1 MINMNLMKKSKN
13 LSLHLMLLPAM
24 ILLIV
29 FSYIPMAGISIAFQD
44 FIPAKGLLGN
54 QEWVGLKNFELIL
67 SNPFVYRVL
76 QNTLIIAFAKILLGL
91 VVPIVF
97 AIFLNEIRN
106 TAYKRT
112 IQTLVYLP
120 HFLSWV
126 LLAGI
131 LIDILSPSTGI
142 VNNMLKSLGMNPIFF
157 LGDPKWFQPT
167 IILTDVWKEFGW
179 STILYLAAI
188 TSIDPS
194 LYESAK
200 MDGAGRFRQML
211 SVTLPGM
218 SMIIAMLAI
227 LSIGNILNA
236 GFDQIFNL
244 YHAGVYE
251 TGDIID
257 TFVYR
262 MGLIDAK
269 FGPATAVGLFKSVVS
284 LILISVSYY
293 CAYRFAD
300 YRIF

>member
-1 MINMNLMKKSKN
+1 MIGMNFIKNSKN
-13 LSLHLMLLPAM
+13 FSLHLMLLPAM

-29 FSYIPMAGISIAFQD
+29 FSYIPMVGIVIAFQD
-44 FIPAKGLLGN
+44 FIPARGFLGN
-54 QEWVGLKNFELIL
+54 QEWIGLKNFELVL
-67 SNPFVYRVL
+67 SNPLVFRVL
-76 QNTLIIAFAKILLGL
+76 RNTLVIAFAKIILGL
-91 VVPIVF
+91 VIPIAF
-97 AIFLNEIRN
+97 AIFLNEIKSI
-106 TAYKRT
+106 AYKRT
-112 IQTLVYLP
+112 LQTLVYLP

-131 LIDILSPSTGI
+131 FIDILSPSTGI
-142 VNNMLKSLGMNPIFF
+142 VNNLLKSVGIKPIFF

-167 IILTDVWKEFGW
+167 VIITDVWKEFGW

-188 TSIDPS
+188 TGIDPGM
-194 LYESAK
+194 YESATI
-200 MDGAGRFRQML
+200 DGAGRFRQMI
-211 SVTLPGM
+211 SITLPGM

-244 YHAGVYE
+244 YNTGVYE

-269 FGPATAVGLFKSVVS
+269 FGPATAVGLLKSVVS
-284 LILISVSYY
+284 TILITISYY
-293 CAYRFAD
+293 SAYKFAD

>member
-1 MINMNLMKKSKN
+1 
-13 LSLHLMLLPAM
+13 
-24 ILLIV
+24 
-29 FSYIPMAGISIAFQD
+29 
-44 FIPAKGLLGN
+44 
-54 QEWVGLKNFELIL
+54 
-67 SNPFVYRVL
+67 VL
-76 QNTLIIAFAKILLGL
+76 RNTLVIAFAKIILGL
-91 VVPIVF
+91 VVPIAF
-97 AIFLNEIRN
+97 AIFLNEIKS

-112 IQTLVYLP
+112 LQTLVYLP

-131 LIDILSPSTGI
+131 FIDILSPSTGI
-142 VNNMLKSLGMNPIFF
+142 VNNLLKSVGIKPVFF

-167 IILTDVWKEFGW
+167 VIITDVWKEFGW

-188 TSIDPS
+188 TGIDPS
-194 LYESAK
+194 MYESAT
-200 MDGAGRFRQML
+200 MDGAGRFRQMI
-211 SVTLPGM
+211 SITLPGM

-244 YHAGVYE
+244 YNTGVYE

-269 FGPATAVGLFKSVVS
+269 FGPATAVGLLKSIVS
-284 LILISVSYY
+284 TILITVSYY
-293 CAYRFAD
+293 SAYKFAD

>member
-1 MINMNLMKKSKN
+1 MNLIKKSKN

-24 ILLIV
+24 IFLIV

-44 FIPAKGLLGN
+44 FIPAKGFLGN

-67 SNPFVYRVL
+67 TNPFVYRAL
-76 QNTLIIAFAKILLGL
+76 QNTLIIAFAKIILGL
-91 VVPIVF
+91 IVPIAF
-97 AIFLNEIRN
+97 AILLNEIRS

-142 VNNMLKSLGMNPIFF
+142 VNNLLKSFGMNPIFF

-167 IILTDVWKEFGW
+167 VIITDVWKEFGW

-188 TSIDPS
+188 TSINPS

-200 MDGAGRFRQML
+200 MDGAGRFRQMI
-211 SVTLPGM
+211 SITLPGM

-244 YHAGVYE
+244 YNSGVYE

-262 MGLIDAK
+262 MGLIDAQ
-269 FGPATAVGLFKSVVS
+269 FGPATAVGLFKSIVS
-284 LILISVSYY
+284 LILITASYY

>member
-1 MINMNLMKKSKN
+1 MNVIKKSKN

-29 FSYIPMAGISIAFQD
+29 FSYIPMAGIVIAFQD
-44 FIPAKGLLGN
+44 FIPAKGFLGN
-54 QEWVGLKNFELIL
+54 QEWVGLKNFELI
-67 SNPFVYRVL
+67 STNPFVYRVL
-76 QNTLIIAFAKILLGL
+76 QNTLIIAVAKIVLGL
-91 VVPIVF
+91 AIPIAF
-97 AIFLNEIRN
+97 AIFLNEIRSS
-106 TAYKRT
+106 AYKRT
-112 IQTLVYLP
+112 LQTLVYLP

-126 LLAGI
+126 LLGGI

-142 VNNMLKSLGMNPIFF
+142 VNNLLKSLGFNPIFF

-167 IILTDVWKEFGW
+167 VIISDVWKEFGW

-188 TSIDPS
+188 MAINPS

-200 MDGAGRFRQML
+200 IDGAGRFRQMI
-211 SVTLPGM
+211 SITLPGM

-269 FGPATAVGLFKSVVS
+269 FGPAAAVGLFKSIVS
-284 LILISVSYY
+284 LVLITVSYY